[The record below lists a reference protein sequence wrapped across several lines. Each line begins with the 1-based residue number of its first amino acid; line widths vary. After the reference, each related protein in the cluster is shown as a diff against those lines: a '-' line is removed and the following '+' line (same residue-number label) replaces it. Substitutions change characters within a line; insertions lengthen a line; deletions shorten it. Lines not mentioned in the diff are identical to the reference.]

1 MEKPSKIE
9 RLDPYYI
16 GSFQIG
22 PRLRAEDPLEELWS
36 QIALYGSTNFLQETM
51 TPDKT
56 GIDFKMHTEYAA
68 VRIRQA
74 VELRSAVKRSTLLTG
89 PLPLYYSFLNLI
101 RAFLALVPEQIP
113 KPTHGLKYGSK
124 SSLLECE
131 ATVTKGT
138 FEEYLTTRGVE
149 DPVGI
154 VLKFEDCI
162 ARIIEIEY
170 EYKSFGKGP
179 PSLVVPV
186 RIRAKMVSK
195 EVYLHFEPGDQT
207 EAEFRSE
214 WRRQY
219 SRLADSCELQPEGM
233 VLKVGTAFP
242 TSNYNE
248 VADFCAKKLWTDLIL
263 RDDAT
268 WYYIREPDAR
278 KVLPREAYY
287 YIAMFILSNVVRYQP
302 EVMLDVIQP
311 GSHLGWLLGRFAKKA
326 ERFFPHLILN
336 WATGTTTFF

>member
-1 MEKPSKIE
+1 MEKSSKIKPLE
-9 RLDPYYI
+9 PDYI
-16 GSFQIG
+16 GSFQVG
-22 PRLRAEDPLEELWS
+22 PHYRAEDPLEELWS
-36 QIALYGSTNFLQETM
+36 HIALYGSTEFLQKVM
-51 TPDKT
+51 TPEKPGTDL
-56 GIDFKMHTEYAA
+56 KMHTEYAA

-74 VELRSAVKRSTLLTG
+74 LELRSAVQRSTLLTG
-89 PLPLYYSFLNLI
+89 PLPLYYSFLNLL
-101 RAFLALVPEQIP
+101 RAFLALVAELIP
-113 KPTHGLKYGSK
+113 TPTHGLKYGSR

-138 FEEYLTTRGVE
+138 FAEYLNARGVE

-154 VLKFEDCI
+154 VLRFDDCL
-162 ARIIEIEY
+162 ARIVEIQY
-170 EYKSFGKGP
+170 DYTSFWKS

-186 RIRAKMVSK
+186 WVKAKMLSK
-195 EVYLHFEPGDQT
+195 EVHLHFKPEGQT

-219 SRLADSCELQPEGM
+219 SRLADCCELQPEGM
-233 VLKVGTAFP
+233 VLKVGAATP
-242 TSNYNE
+242 MSTYEE
-248 VADFCAKKLWTDLIL
+248 VASFCAEKLNPDLIL

-278 KVLPREAYY
+278 KVLPRETYY

-302 EVMLDVIQP
+302 EVMLDAIQP
-311 GSHLGWLLGRFAKKA
+311 GSHLGWILGRFAKRA

-336 WATGTTTFF
+336 WATKTTVFY